1 MKGAWLRLKS
11 FAQNYRLYAIL
22 ALVIFVFLDNYIPFD
37 PRVHMGF
44 KRFEIDW
51 SLDPASLLKSLSKWK
66 HVLWFAIFFPLAQG
80 AGPKAR
86 RQSWAILLG
95 MSVLIELQQT
105 VIAGR
110 HARLLDLLPNLIGAA
125 LGAWIARKVA

>member
-1 MKGAWLRLKS
+1 MKSAWLSLKG
-11 FAQNYRLYAIL
+11 FALRYRLHAIL
-22 ALVIFVFLDNYIPFD
+22 ALVIFVFLHSFIPFD

-51 SLDPASLLKSLSKWK
+51 SLDPVSIWKSVSKWK
-66 HVLWFAIFFPLAQG
+66 HIVWFAIFFPLVEG

-95 MSVLIELQQT
+95 ASLLIELQQT

-125 LGAWIARKVA
+125 LGAWIARKLA